1 MRKRGRR
8 RDHRTSKIG
17 GRWKRRAEKREGRKE
32 GRKDAGVSAFWQTNA
47 SIPGGSS
54 TESVSVS
61 LFLFRSSPTFPLRA
75 SQPLFLFLFLPRV
88 PSPHHSPRAA
98 TRALRCTLLT
108 ENRGPPPSPSPSSSL
123 PGLSSPVPP
132 QAALLTTRSP
142 PPDKD
147 KLRCIFR
154 APKSSNVLYHPRP
167 SPLRATSALDP
178 RLPPSTELTSYV
190 AQPSSCHFPRS
201 CPDHPRPP
209 SPSPPAASETLCYV
223 GHQMGAQPPT
233 HSGRASCPR
242 TTSRLL
248 QLCQPPRILL
258 LPPLAPAAA
267 AS

>member
-1 MRKRGRR
+1 MRKRERR

-17 GRWKRRAEKREGRKE
+17 GRRKRRAEKREGRKE
-32 GRKDAGVSAFWQTNA
+32 GRTRASRRSGRRTHRSQAGQARNL
-47 SIPGGSS
+47 
-54 TESVSVS
+54 S
-61 LFLFRSSPTFPLRA
+61 LSPSFSFDPRPRFPRVRRSRSSSFSFAPARPPLITLHGPPPEPSVALFSPPRTTAHRLLPHPTFPA
-75 SQPLFLFLFLPRV
+75 S
-88 PSPHHSPRAA
+88 
-98 TRALRCTLLT
+98 LL
-108 ENRGPPPSPSPSSSL
+108 
-123 PGLSSPVPP
+123 PVPP
-132 QAALLTTRSP
+132 QAALLVVTTRSP

-154 APKSSNVLYHPRP
+154 APKSSNVLHHP
-167 SPLRATSALDP
+167 RATSALDP

-190 AQPSSCHFPRS
+190 AQPSSPLSSFL
-201 CPDHPRPP
+201 PRPP
-209 SPSPPAASETLCYV
+209 PTTPSPSLSLPAASETLCYV

-258 LPPLAPAAA
+258 LPSLAPAVA